1 MAVNNFKEIEY
12 TVNISLAANNDLDEV
27 FSYIANSLHDEQNA
41 VKLMRE
47 IQDMILSLSEMPER
61 FSLSL
66 DSTLAKRGY
75 RRAAVKKYVILYT
88 IDKKNKIVNIM
99 RIFHGSMDYTKYI

>member
-1 MAVNNFKEIEY
+1 MAINNFKEIKY
-12 TVNISLAANNDLDEV
+12 TINISLAANNDLDEI
-27 FSYIANSLHDEQNA
+27 FSYIANTLAAEQTA
-41 VKLMRE
+41 VNLMRE

-61 FSLSL
+61 FGLSL

-75 RRAAVKKYVILYT
+75 RKVTVKKYIILYT